1 MIELRQLSVSIGPV
15 SILEQLQFK
24 AKAGSVVGIVGHNGA
39 GKTTLVRTVIGALPA
54 TSGQVWLAGQ
64 DVSAWR
70 TQERVRLGVG
80 YMPEDRRLVP
90 ELSVRANIE
99 LPLEVAR
106 LNPAERRR
114 RIDKSLDMIPELRPL
129 IDRRGNQ
136 LSGGQQK
143 LAALARAI
151 CQGERLLL
159 LDEPFEG
166 VAPAL
171 IERLATVLRDLR
183 RQGPTIV
190 VTDSEG
196 ANLRGLCDA
205 RWTLERG
212 CIRPDDSHH
221 EHSIEIES

>member
-1 MIELRQLSVSIGPV
+1 MIELRQLCVSIGPV
-15 SILEQLQFK
+15 RILEQVQLK
-24 AKAGSVVGIVGHNGA
+24 VAAGAVIGIVGHNGA
-39 GKTTLVRTVIGALPA
+39 GKTSLVRAMIGALPA
-54 TSGQVWLAGQ
+54 TSGQVWLDGQ
-64 DVSAWR
+64 DVSGWR
-70 TQERVRLGVG
+70 IQDRVRLGLG

-90 ELSVRANIE
+90 ELSVRANLE

-106 LNPAERRR
+106 LAPAERRR
-114 RIDKSLDMIPELRPL
+114 RTDRALEMIPELRPL

-151 CQGERLLL
+151 GQGDRLLL

-171 IERLATVLRDLR
+171 VERLVTVLRALR
-183 RQGPTIV
+183 RDGPTIL

-212 CIRPDDSHH
+212 RIRPDTPIDP
-221 EHSIEIES
+221 SIEITP

>member
-1 MIELRQLSVSIGPV
+1 MIELRQLCVSIGPV
-15 SILEQLQFK
+15 SILEQVQLK
-24 AKAGSVVGIVGHNGA
+24 AEVGAVIGIVGHNGA
-39 GKTTLVRTVIGALPA
+39 GKTSLVRTVIGVLPA
-54 TSGQVWLAGQ
+54 TSGQVWLGGQ

-70 TQERVRLGVG
+70 TQDRVRLGVG

-90 ELSVRANIE
+90 ELSVRANIA
-99 LPLEVAR
+99 LPLEVAG
-106 LNPAERRR
+106 LPPAERRR
-114 RIDKSLDMIPELRPL
+114 RIDRSMDMIPELRPL

-151 CQGERLLL
+151 GQGERLLL

-171 IERLATVLRDLR
+171 VERLASVLRDLR

-196 ANLRGLCDA
+196 ANLQGLCDA

-212 CIRPDDSHH
+212 RIRPDTHF
-221 EHSIEIES
+221 EHPNETES

>member
-1 MIELRQLSVSIGPV
+1 MIETRQLSVAVGPV
-15 SILEQLQFK
+15 SILEQVDLQ
-24 AKAGSVVGIVGHNGA
+24 ATPGAVIGVVGHNGA
-39 GKTTLVRTVIGALPA
+39 GKTTLMRTLVGALPA
-54 TSGQVWLAGQ
+54 SSGQVLLDGT
-64 DVSAWR
+64 DVTPWPTR
-70 TQERVRLGVG
+70 QRVQLGIG

-90 ELSVRANIE
+90 ELTVRANIE

-106 LNPAERRR
+106 LAPAERAR
-114 RIDKSLDMIPELRPL
+114 RIDGVLQMIPELVPL
-129 IDRRGNQ
+129 VQRRGNQ

-151 CQGERLLL
+151 CQGQRLLL

-171 IERLATVLRDLR
+171 VERLATVLRALR

-196 ANLRGLCDA
+196 ANLQGLCDVRFA
-205 RWTLERG
+205 IERG
-212 CIRPDDSHH
+212 RVCPDHLVHH
-221 EHSIEIES
+221 TEEILP